1 MNQNN
6 NYSSIKALFKLHSL
20 PITACINFKILLII
34 QKYIKDSNSPSY
46 LQNLLVHHKRSGK
59 YSNLRSN
66 DSNDHLLIIPYVR
79 QKHLQ
84 YIHSVNMNPD
94 FEIVFQQ
101 KLKQ

>member
-1 MNQNN
+1 M
-6 NYSSIKALFKLHSL
+6 
-20 PITACINFKILLII
+20 
-34 QKYIKDSNSPSY
+34 
-46 LQNLLVHHKRSGK
+46 LVHNKRSGL

-84 YIHSVNMNPD
+84 YAHSVYMDPD
-94 FEIVFQQ
+94 FGIVFQQ